1 MLAALP
7 LIVFTLTFLHFAS
20 TDAWRTSYI
29 KATVVLGLLVV
40 ANTEILSLVRLL
52 SLPAV
57 AVTWGVECLL
67 AAFATWQRRG
77 ALAERIRAVRSTSI
91 PLSTVFA
98 LVPVI
103 LILAAVGLT
112 AWVAPPNTYDS
123 MTYHMSRVAHWI
135 ADRTIDYY
143 PTNIVR
149 QLDQPPLAEYAVMQL
164 QILSSSDQF
173 ANLVQWF
180 SMTGCVVGASLIAQ
194 QLGSQVRGQFLA
206 AIVVATLPMAILQAS
221 STQTDLVEAVWLA
234 CAFSMALSFVSH
246 NTLQSA
252 AWFAASLGL
261 AALTKGTGY
270 IFAAP
275 LVIAVACWLVVKL
288 RRRLVVPA
296 LLMLVI
302 PLLINSGHYV
312 RNQAL
317 FNSPIAQPSD
327 SQALVNDVFTPQ
339 SVMSNV
345 IRDGVLQF
353 GTPSGSL
360 NNVFQQAIVR
370 IHSQVL
376 HIGVNDPRTTWSG
389 TTFGV
394 NALSFDEDYA
404 GDPLQAMLAVAAVVA
419 ALAIAFRRG
428 HPLLAVYAGA
438 LVVAFVIFAGYLKWQ
453 PWSSRLELPLM
464 VLAAPLIGVTF
475 SRISSIAITT
485 ALGVMLIVAAV
496 PWVIDNESRPLVG
509 YRVPRTAAYL
519 PQGAN
524 IFTTPRIDL
533 YFAKRHE
540 LEAPYSSVAARAQ
553 AIACTEIALW
563 SGPDDW
569 EYPLWVLTD
578 RLNGTSRIDQ
588 VMVVNESIR
597 ASSFGTAPCLLVAV
611 VPNQPPTVDVGGVE
625 FTQTA
630 SQNGVGS
637 YEPSKPLN

>member
-52 SLPAV
+52 SLPAI
-57 AVTWGVECLL
+57 AVTWGVECLV
-67 AAFATWQRRG
+67 AAFATWRRRA
-77 ALAERIRAVRSTSI
+77 ALVERIRTLRGA
-91 PLSTVFA
+91 PLPLATLFA
-98 LVPVI
+98 LVPVM

-123 MTYHMSRVAHWI
+123 MSYHMSRVAHWV
-135 ADRTIDYY
+135 ADRTIGFY

-149 QLDQPPLAEYAVMQL
+149 QLDQPPLAEYAILQL
-164 QILSSSDQF
+164 QVLTGGDQF

-180 SMTGCVVGASLIAQ
+180 SMASSVVGASLIAQ
-194 QLGSQVRGQFLA
+194 QLGSQLRGQVLA
-206 AIVVATLPMAILQAS
+206 AIAVVTLPMGILQAS
-221 STQTDLVEAVWLA
+221 SSQTDLVEALWLV
-234 CAFSMALSFVSH
+234 CAFSTAISFVSRSTAH
-246 NTLQSA
+246 SA

-317 FNSPIAQPSD
+317 FNNPIAQPSD
-327 SQALVNDVFTPQ
+327 SRALVNDLFTPQ
-339 SVMSNV
+339 SVMSNLM
-345 IRDGVLQF
+345 RDGVLQF

-360 NNVFQQAIVR
+360 NNVFQQAIAR

-376 HIGVNDPRTTWSG
+376 HIGVNDPRTTWPG
-389 TTFGV
+389 TAFGV
-394 NALSFDEDYA
+394 NALSLDEDYA

-419 ALAIAFRRG
+419 AIAIAYRRR

-438 LVVAFVIFAGYLKWQ
+438 LVVAFLLFAGYLKWQ
-453 PWSSRLELPLM
+453 PWSSRLELPLLI
-464 VLAAPLIGVTF
+464 LAAPLIGVTF
-475 SRISSIAITT
+475 SRVSSVAITT
-485 ALGVMLIVAAV
+485 ALGVVLVVAAV

-509 YRVPRTAAYL
+509 YRIPHTAAYL
-519 PQGAN
+519 PEGAN
-524 IFTTPRIDL
+524 IFNTPRIDL

-540 LEAPYSSVAARAQ
+540 LEAPYSSVATRAQ
-553 AIACTEIALW
+553 ATGCTEIALW
-563 SGPDDW
+563 SGPDGW

-578 RLNGTSRIDQ
+578 RLNGVSRVDQ

-597 ASSFGTAPCLLVAV
+597 APGFGTPPCLLVV
-611 VPNQPPTVDVGGVE
+611 LMPNQPPTVDLGGVE

-630 SQNGVGS
+630 SQNGVGL